1 MRNLSNP
8 YNEKNDRAIF
18 EKVVLLA
25 IILVISQLV
34 LSLFDINI
42 TFGYFILPIMY
53 VMIKFDRTQ
62 VDIFEKIIPHFLFTT
77 TVVLFGLSSYQVFY
91 EVINLIFLVGYTSA
105 IYLNRH
111 GKMFKQLNFETF
123 NFIGFY
129 SFYIVAGTAVC
140 LFYFVMSLLEI
151 KCNVQSNFV
160 FASLDFFAVLFS
172 MVTLSVSRS
181 KSRDMVMEPV
191 VEYKAIK
198 EEKTEK
204 ELVVSN
210 ATAKNIVQYFEE
222 SENYLETSFSLDQ
235 LADDLNLNKQVVS
248 EVINQDMNSSFY
260 QLVAMYRIN
269 HAKRLI
275 GKNTNL
281 TIEAIVDECGFSSK
295 STFNKYFKI
304 FVGQTPSV
312 YRNAVA

>member
-25 IILVISQLV
+25 IILV
-34 LSLFDINI
+34 SLQFMLALFNINI
-42 TFGYFILPIMY
+42 TFGYFILPIIY
-53 VMIKFDRTQ
+53 VMVKFNRTQ
-62 VDIFEKIIPHFLFTT
+62 VDVFEKIIPHFLFTT
-77 TVVLFGLSSYQVFY
+77 TVILFGLSSYHFFY
-91 EVINLIFLVGYTSA
+91 EVLNLIFLVGYMSA
-105 IYLNRH
+105 IYSNRQ
-111 GKMFKQLNFETF
+111 GKLFKQLHFEAF

-140 LFYFVMSLLEI
+140 MFYFAMSILEI

-160 FASLDFFAVLFS
+160 FASLDFFAILFS
-172 MVTLSVSRS
+172 VVTLNISRS
-181 KSRDMVMEPV
+181 KNRNVEIESMRENKV
-191 VEYKAIK
+191 VEKV
-198 EEKTEK
+198 EK
-204 ELVVSN
+204 ELIVSST
-210 ATAKNIVQYFEE
+210 TAKHIVEYFEE
-222 SENYLETSFSLDQ
+222 SDNYLETSFSLDQ
-235 LADDLNLNKQVVS
+235 LATDLNLNKQVIS

-295 STFNKYFKI
+295 STFNKYFKF